1 MPYHALAQG
10 KTTRFGAQSQD
21 FRVPETEEISRWN
34 QMLNDAVARLRAE
47 RR

>member
-1 MPYHALAQG
+1 MPYHALGQG

-21 FRVPETEEISRWN
+21 FRVPDSGEVAGWN
-34 QMLNDAVARLRAE
+34 QIISDTIARLRAE